1 MKGWFFLWILSVWRK
16 RMKGLNKKNKL
27 SKHNKTLWDDN
38 TKKGIRRGVCLMEER
53 IQKTGDS
60 HFWTRWRR
68 CILHLRKASF
78 KRTRCR
84 AHTSYWLIITHQA
97 LPVALTSTSHD
108 YVPPLG
114 TEESLQLVLSM
125 LKLNLIKCFP
135 LQVTMP
141 SWLYLQE
148 TDVSFNIVTVTYRT
162 FKNRSVLDTFTQEA
176 TCQNWL
182 LYEAILTALQIF

>member
-1 MKGWFFLWILSVWRK
+1 MPSHVSITYLERDLRLQQIQLAPISLWSSIKKRLNIRVNWCTFDLHWNKSKMTHSNEKSLIIDERVILSLNSVWRK

-53 IQKTGDS
+53 IQRTGDS

-68 CILHLRKASF
+68 CILHLRKAGF
-78 KRTRCR
+78 KRTRCS
-84 AHTSYWLIITHQA
+84 AHTSYWVIIKHQA

-114 TEESLQLVLSM
+114 TEESSVGAFNAKTE
-125 LKLNLIKCFP
+125 LK
-135 LQVTMP
+135 
-141 SWLYLQE
+141 
-148 TDVSFNIVTVTYRT
+148 
-162 FKNRSVLDTFTQEA
+162 
-176 TCQNWL
+176 
-182 LYEAILTALQIF
+182 